1 MLIREP
7 EKRIELDDIARH
19 EWLLLASS
27 NDECQQQNNVND
39 NFDVPMIKRKV
50 LSENIQNEIV
60 NSMIKGNIATNE
72 EIKK

>member
-60 NSMIKGNIATNE
+60 NSMIKGNIATHE